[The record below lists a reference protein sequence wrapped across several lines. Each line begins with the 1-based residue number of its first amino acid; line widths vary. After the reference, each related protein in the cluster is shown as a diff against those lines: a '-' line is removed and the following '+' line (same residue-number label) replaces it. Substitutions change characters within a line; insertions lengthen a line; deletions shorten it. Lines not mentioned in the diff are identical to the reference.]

1 MRANASEFVVFCKSR
16 NAFQSP
22 MNGPPGLQTVQASM
36 SAFGTR
42 NGQTRSDTALTGY
55 FRDSLVHVM
64 YVITRLIET
73 YRAYVLAK
81 FSLWTSM

>member
-1 MRANASEFVVFCKSR
+1 MLANLLSFASRGMRAC
-16 NAFQSP
+16 QSP
-22 MNGPPGLQTVQASM
+22 MSEPPGLQTVQASM

-42 NGQTRSDTALTGY
+42 NGQTRSDIALTGY